1 MIANGIRTG
10 DLVRPAPHADCSWS
24 VGLIMEVDNLA
35 CMVLV
40 NRPGVVSVW
49 MFCSSLEVIN
59 ESR

>member
-1 MIANGIRTG
+1 MKVG